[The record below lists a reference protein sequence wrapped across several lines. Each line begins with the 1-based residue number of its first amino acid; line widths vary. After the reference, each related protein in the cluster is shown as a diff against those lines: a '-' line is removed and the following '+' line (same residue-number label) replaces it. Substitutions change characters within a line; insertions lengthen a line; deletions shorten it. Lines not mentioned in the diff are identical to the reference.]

1 MKTLII
7 NIKQL
12 VQVEKAPRTWVAG
25 DDMSRLESI
34 SNAWLYTENG
44 KIAAFGKMEDLD
56 RAALHL
62 DDGTVEEIDATGRLV
77 LPSFCDSHTHLVYA
91 GSREIEYID
100 KIRGLSY
107 EEIARRGGASATTT
121 AKRLPAGKPARR
133 RKLPTAERNNKP
145 RRRQTPRH
153 TRLSGCRLHIGNCP
167 PHTTSAAAIACAAT
181 ISLRR
186 FSGIIRRGLPALS
199 VPAFFYLTQDNLR
212 GFAARGYR
220 ADTQQAA

>member
-12 VQVEKAPRTWVAG
+12 VQVENAPRTWVAG
-25 DDMSRLESI
+25 GDMSRLESI

-91 GSREIEYID
+91 G
-100 KIRGLSY
+100 Y
-107 EEIARRGGASATTT
+107 E
-121 AKRLPAGKPARR
+121 PV
-133 RKLPTAERNNKP
+133 
-145 RRRQTPRH
+145 
-153 TRLSGCRLHIGNCP
+153 
-167 PHTTSAAAIACAAT
+167 
-181 ISLRR
+181 SL
-186 FSGIIRRGLPALS
+186 
-199 VPAFFYLTQDNLR
+199 
-212 GFAARGYR
+212 
-220 ADTQQAA
+220 